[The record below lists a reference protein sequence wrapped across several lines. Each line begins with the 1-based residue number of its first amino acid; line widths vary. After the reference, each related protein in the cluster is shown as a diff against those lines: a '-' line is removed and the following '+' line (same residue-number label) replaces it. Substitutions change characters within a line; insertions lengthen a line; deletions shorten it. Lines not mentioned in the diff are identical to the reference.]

1 MTRSRLLALCIL
13 LLSAR
18 GLQAQAPEELLRQ
31 ANQLYQQG
39 KVAEA
44 RDAYEKVVAT
54 GYVNGI
60 LYYNLGNAY
69 YKSGNIPRAILNY
82 ERAHRLMPD
91 DDDLRHNL
99 QLANL
104 ILTDRIEPAP
114 RLFLWDYWDAVKNW
128 FSFQGLTLT
137 VYLGFILIISSGA
150 AVILAR
156 TYALRKTAV
165 LMGTGAALFFMF
177 VLSLFIARAKDLD
190 RSDEAIVIVQIVTIK
205 NSPDAKSSDA
215 FVLHGGVK
223 VEVIDRLNDWV
234 KIRLADAKVGWME
247 AGAAETI

>member
-1 MTRSRLLALCIL
+1 MTRLLFLSLCL
-13 LLSAR
+13 LLSA
-18 GLQAQAPEELLRQ
+18 GELPAQTPEQLLRQ
-31 ANQLYQQG
+31 ANLLYQQG

-44 RDAYEKVVAT
+44 RDVYESVVAT
-54 GYVNGI
+54 GYAHGV
-60 LYYNLGNAY
+60 LFYNLGNAH
-69 YKSGNIPRAILNY
+69 YKSGNIPRAVLNY
-82 ERAHRLMPD
+82 ERALRLMPG

-104 ILTDRIEPAP
+104 MITDRIEPAP

-137 VYLGFILIISSGA
+137 VYFWFIMIVGAGA

-156 TYALRKTAV
+156 TYALRKTAA
-165 LMGTGAALFFMF
+165 LMGVGAATFFVF
-177 VLSLFIARAKDLD
+177 FLVVCISRAKDLD
-190 RSDEAIVIVQIVTIK
+190 RSDEAVVTVQIVTIK

-223 VEVIDRLNDWV
+223 VEIIDRLNDWM
-234 KIRLADAKVGWME
+234 KIRLADGKVGWME
-247 AGAAETI
+247 AGAAEAI